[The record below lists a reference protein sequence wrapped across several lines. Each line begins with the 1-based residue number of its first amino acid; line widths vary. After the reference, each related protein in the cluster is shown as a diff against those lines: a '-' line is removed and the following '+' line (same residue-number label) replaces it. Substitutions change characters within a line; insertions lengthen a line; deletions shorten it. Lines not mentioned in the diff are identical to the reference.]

1 MCTSGKKTSQLL
13 NDEPPRHRRALGHQ
27 SRSATWRSMT
37 SVYIDTSA
45 AVKLLVEEAES
56 AALVQYLDQPD
67 VEIVA
72 CLLLETEL
80 RRFAVRHDIPQPDV
94 TAILDT
100 TSLYE
105 MPRSLYYEAGILT
118 GRSLRSLDA
127 LHLGAALRLGA
138 DAVVCYDTRM
148 QDSAAE
154 LGLEVLALH

>member
-1 MCTSGKKTSQLL
+1 
-13 NDEPPRHRRALGHQ
+13 
-27 SRSATWRSMT
+27 MT
-37 SVYIDTSA
+37 SVYLDTSA

-56 AALVQYLDQPD
+56 AALAQYLDQPD
-67 VEIVA
+67 VETVA

-80 RRFAVRHDIPQPDV
+80 RRFAVRLEIPQSEV

-105 MPRSLYYEAGILT
+105 MPRSLYYEAGILA

-127 LHLGAALRLGA
+127 LHLTAAVRLGA

>member
-1 MCTSGKKTSQLL
+1 
-13 NDEPPRHRRALGHQ
+13 
-27 SRSATWRSMT
+27 MT
-37 SVYIDTSA
+37 SAYLDTSA

-56 AALVQYLDQPD
+56 AALARYLDQPD
-67 VEIVA
+67 VETVA

-80 RRFAVRHDIPQPDV
+80 RRFAVRHDIAQSEV

-105 MPRSLYYEAGILT
+105 MPRSLYYEAGIFA
-118 GRSLRSLDA
+118 GPRLRSLDA

>member
-1 MCTSGKKTSQLL
+1 
-13 NDEPPRHRRALGHQ
+13 
-27 SRSATWRSMT
+27 MT
-37 SVYIDTSA
+37 SVYLGTSA

-56 AALVQYLDQPD
+56 AALAQYLDQPD
-67 VEIVA
+67 VETVA

-80 RRFAVRHDIPQPDV
+80 RRFAVRLEIPQSEV

-105 MPRSLYYEAGILT
+105 MPRSLYYEAGILA

-127 LHLGAALRLGA
+127 LHLAAAVRLGA

-148 QDSAAE
+148 RDSAAE

>member
-1 MCTSGKKTSQLL
+1 
-13 NDEPPRHRRALGHQ
+13 
-27 SRSATWRSMT
+27 MT
-37 SVYIDTSA
+37 SVYLDTSA

-56 AALVQYLDQPD
+56 AALAQYLDQPD
-67 VEIVA
+67 VETVA

-80 RRFAVRHDIPQPDV
+80 RRFAVTLEIPQSEV

-105 MPRSLYYEAGILT
+105 MPRSLYYEAGILA

-127 LHLGAALRLGA
+127 LHLAAAVRLGA

-148 QDSAAE
+148 RDSAAE

>member
-1 MCTSGKKTSQLL
+1 
-13 NDEPPRHRRALGHQ
+13 
-27 SRSATWRSMT
+27 MT
-37 SVYIDTSA
+37 SAYLDTSA

-56 AALVQYLDQPD
+56 AALARYLDQPD
-67 VEIVA
+67 VETVA

-80 RRFAVRHDIPQPDV
+80 RRFAVRHDIPQSDV
-94 TAILDT
+94 TAILDA

-105 MPRSLYYEAGILT
+105 MPRSLYYEAGIFA
-118 GRSLRSLDA
+118 GPRLRSLDA